1 MAIFNYE
8 SGSAV
13 AVLIQR
19 LLPDEVKVTRLIR
32 DSTNKDLTSWMVFVK
47 VPNITSER
55 VIVYRGKV
63 LDHEVIRLRVN
74 LLLSAPPEND
84 HGSHAGKPRQSGD
97 QESPQ

>member
-1 MAIFNYE
+1 MPKHTY
-8 SGSAV
+8 GPDCAV
-13 AVLIQR
+13 VVLIQR
-19 LLPDEVKVTRLIR
+19 ILPKKVTVTKLIR
-32 DSTNKDLTSWMVFVK
+32 DDTDKDLTTWALFVK
-47 VPNITSER
+47 VPNITAER

-84 HGSHAGKPRQSGD
+84 YGYDPGRPHQSGD